1 MKLVQPLPESVVE
14 NLAQQ
19 AGPNSAAAKVLAE
32 GAEIKARGSQVR
44 YWLTD
49 EPGLCCQEG
58 VAFTSTSEQ

>member
-1 MKLVQPLPESVVE
+1 VKLIMPIGETIIRQMAEQGGSE
-14 NLAQQ
+14 
-19 AGPNSAAAKVLAE
+19 SAAAKVLAE
-32 GAEIKARGSQVR
+32 GEEIKARGSQVR